1 VHALLFALGVTAVVA
16 FAVTRSRS
24 VFLAVERDPGVR
36 SVAEQLAL
44 PYPSVAALAV
54 LLGGPTSEA
63 ELRAR
68 AAALLP
74 DQAVNPRLGVA
85 IASGHHELVADA
97 LARTGSPDAAEAL
110 LMATPAGDA
119 WRAHAEL
126 AQRFAGRQP

>member
-1 VHALLFALGVTAVVA
+1 MHALLLALGVTAFVG
-16 FAVTRSRS
+16 FAVARSGS

-36 SVAEQLAL
+36 RVAEQLAL

-54 LLGGPTSEA
+54 LLGGPITEA

-74 DQAVNPRLGVA
+74 DQAVSPRLGVA
-85 IASGHHELVADA
+85 VAAGHRELVADA
-97 LARTGSPDAAEAL
+97 LARADSPAAAEEL